1 MPKTIAVSG
10 KGGTGKTTLISLMI
24 RSLIDMSTRPVLAV
38 DADANACLG
47 ITLGVEPEGTVADLR
62 DSVMEQKPEVSG
74 GIGRLQSF
82 GMQCH
87 QLLTECKGY
96 DLLTMGRPEG
106 PKCYC
111 AVNNVL
117 RGFLNELGSSYAYI
131 ITDNEA
137 GMEHLSRRTTNNID
151 LLMIV
156 GEPTKIGIITARRIV
171 ELTDSLP
178 ISISETG
185 IIWNR
190 TNGSVEVDTNGIEV
204 FGTVPYDQEIYD
216 AAIAG
221 KNVFELDKDNA
232 ALKTVRE
239 ILQRKLGM

>member
-1 MPKTIAVSG
+1 
-10 KGGTGKTTLISLMI
+10 MI
-24 RSLIDMSTRPVLAV
+24 RSLIGFSSRPVLAV

-62 DSVMEQKPEVSG
+62 DAVLEQKPEVAG

-117 RGFLNELGSSYAYI
+117 RGFLDELSSSYAYI

-151 LLMIV
+151 LLIV
-156 GEPTKIGIITARRIV
+156 VAEPTKIGVITAKRIV

-178 ISISETG
+178 ISISEIG
-185 IIWNR
+185 IIWNKV
-190 TNGSVEVDTNGIEV
+190 NKQVDIDTNGIDV
-204 FGTVPYDQEIYD
+204 FGTVPFDQDIFD
-216 AAIAG
+216 AAVEG
-221 KNVFELDKDNA
+221 KSIFDLDEDNV

-239 ILQRKLGM
+239 ILKCKLGITKK